1 MAMKVCHSS
10 QYYWPLIGGAETYCQ
25 NISEGLARGR
35 FKVHVYT
42 TNVVRINPITYSHLK
57 KENHNGVGITRF
69 ETLPIINNIYGNKQ
83 STFVS
88 ASPLLRISIESD
100 RERTWPYALCFRGL
114 SSSVPFC
121 LPELISRISNSEIE
135 VLFNIISGMTSLSYL
150 AARVARRPIITFPMF
165 HVGLTSYE
173 RPSLYRILRG
183 SDAIICSTP
192 FERKELIKRGVEASK
207 AFVVYE
213 GIEPPSLDHRSVEEL
228 RRELEFR
235 DEEYLILGYIGRR
248 DYDKGYPHVLSAVAL
263 LVRHGYRIKLL
274 VSGYGERGTEFRDY
288 QYLLKCNALIDLGT
302 VDDKTKLAVISC
314 SDVIVL
320 PSRAET
326 YPLVFVESWFLG
338 RPVIGA
344 NIGSV
349 ASVVREGVDGFL
361 VEFGDIEALANS
373 IKAFLED
380 KGRAA
385 HVMGELAR
393 VRAEELFDIKNSLSQ
408 IQEIYENI
416 SKKE

>member
-1 MAMKVCHSS
+1 MSIKVCHSS
-10 QYYWPLIGGAETYCQ
+10 QYYWPFIGGAESYCQ
-25 NISEGLARGR
+25 NISEGLAGSH
-35 FKVHVYT
+35 FKVNVYT

-57 KENHNGVGITRF
+57 KENRNGVEITRF
-69 ETLPIINNIYGNKQ
+69 ETLPVINNIYGNKQ
-83 STFVS
+83 STFAS

-100 RERTWPYALCFRGL
+100 RERTWPYALGFRAL

-121 LPELISRISNSEIE
+121 FPELVSRISDSDIE

-150 AARVARRPIITFPMF
+150 AAMVARRPIIIFPMF

-183 SDAIICSTP
+183 SNAIICSSS
-192 FERKELIKRGVEASK
+192 FERQELIKRGVEASK

-213 GIEPPSLDHRSVEEL
+213 GIEPPSLDHKSVDGLRNELEL
-228 RRELEFR
+228 RE
-235 DEEYLILGYIGRR
+235 EEYLLVGYIGRR

-263 LVRHGYRIKLL
+263 LVRQGYRIKLL
-274 VSGYGERGTEFRDY
+274 ISGYGERGTQLRDY
-288 QYLLKCNALIDLGT
+288 QYLLKCNALIDFGA
-302 VDDKTKLAVISC
+302 VDDKTKLAMISC
-314 SDVIVL
+314 SDIIVL

-349 ASVVREGVDGFL
+349 ASVVRKGIDGFL
-361 VEFGDIEALANS
+361 VEFGDVEALASS
-373 IKAFLED
+373 IKVFLED
-380 KGRAA
+380 KGRKARE
-385 HVMGELAR
+385 MGELAR

-408 IQEIYENI
+408 IQEIYESV
-416 SKKE
+416 SKKG

>member
-1 MAMKVCHSS
+1 MSIKVCHSS
-10 QYYWPLIGGAETYCQ
+10 QYYWPLIGGAESYCQ
-25 NISEGLARGR
+25 NISEGLASSH
-35 FKVHVYT
+35 FKVNVYT

-57 KENHNGVGITRF
+57 KESHNGVEITRF

-83 STFVS
+83 STFAS

-100 RERTWPYALCFRGL
+100 RERTWPYALCFRAL

-121 LPELISRISNSEIE
+121 FPELVSRISDSDIE

-183 SDAIICSTP
+183 SNAIICSSS
-192 FERKELIKRGVEASK
+192 FERQELIKRGVETSK

-213 GIEPPSLDHRSVEEL
+213 GIEPPSLDHKSVDGLRNQLEL
-228 RRELEFR
+228 REGENL
-235 DEEYLILGYIGRR
+235 LVGYIGRR

-263 LVRHGYRIKLL
+263 LVRQGYRIKLL
-274 VSGYGERGTEFRDY
+274 ISGYGERGTQMRDY
-288 QYLLKCNALIDLGT
+288 QYLLKCNALIDFGV
-302 VDDKTKLAVISC
+302 VDDKTKLAMISC
-314 SDVIVL
+314 SDIIVL

-349 ASVVREGVDGFL
+349 ASVVREGIDGFL
-361 VEFGDIEALANS
+361 VEFGDVEALASS
-373 IKAFLED
+373 IKGFLED
-380 KGRAA
+380 KGRTA
-385 HVMGELAR
+385 HEMGELAR

-408 IQEIYENI
+408 IQEIYE
-416 SKKE
+416 SVTKKC